1 MKIKLLLLAVMAFCC
16 AWNNSCR
23 ADGEIPSPFAVVVE
37 GVTNSYDFSAAE
49 SAKEYVD
56 AYAANVQN
64 DKAFK
69 THQAAALSV
78 IRKENRFFGSWL
90 SILPPLIAILLA
102 LITKEVYSSLFVG
115 IVAGGLLYSGFS
127 FEGSIVSRAARFA
140 RFDDE
145 QDGWLR
151 GVCALG
157 LYAYQ
162 KQSRR
167 PGLHRHSR
175 HSDFHRRLFQLPD
188 CGLRNEAG
196 D

>member
-127 FEGSIVSRAARFA
+127 FEGTIVHVIQDGFIKSVADPYNIGILLFLVLLGSLVSMMNKTGGSAAFA
-140 RFDDE
+140 R
-145 QDGWLR
+145 WASTHIKSR
-151 GVCALG
+151 VGV
-157 LYAYQ
+157 
-162 KQSRR
+162 
-167 PGLHRHSR
+167 
-175 HSDFHRRLFQLPD
+175 
-188 CGLRNEAG
+188 
-196 D
+196 